1 MSVERL
7 SAFQKAPEDASYKC
21 GQCGNVLCLK
31 KGQLLPPCP
40 KCGHREDIFAHGGA
54 QRTAKELD
62 AEFLGEIPLDLKI
75 RETSDSGDPIVHAQ
89 PDSQYAQSYMKIAA
103 RLWDKLNGVQKH

>member
-21 GQCGNVLCLK
+21 DQCGNVLCLK

-40 KCGHREDIFAHGGA
+40 KCGHRQFD
-54 QRTAKELD
+54 RTE
-62 AEFLGEIPLDLKI
+62 P
-75 RETSDSGDPIVHAQ
+75 
-89 PDSQYAQSYMKIAA
+89 
-103 RLWDKLNGVQKH
+103 